1 MRVTLLTT
9 RLFDAPTSGGEL
21 CTARLLAAL
30 RAAGHQ
36 VRLIGRG
43 TAPGA
48 LSLGP
53 LVSPFD
59 TLSAPQRAASL
70 LGAWAAGQPSTV
82 HRLLVDGAAGR
93 AAQALLGAPADAL
106 VVDHLQ
112 AWAWLRPVLRHLP
125 APLLVLHNLEAAGY
139 AEQAAAATG
148 LRRQVLLRE
157 ARLLAALEAD
167 ALHHAAAVAGLSDN
181 DLQALPP
188 PTATSGRLQ
197 PRLLLPGHPPI
208 NAGTT
213 GWSPRTGRSMNTGLN
228 IGLMGT
234 WTWAPNRLALA
245 WMLTEVLPRLPAD
258 ARLVLAGTGLDR
270 LPVLLPPAQQA
281 QLRVLGRVNDVS
293 DFYRQVDVVALPSL
307 EGSGVQ
313 EKAIEAIARAAAV
326 VATGH
331 ALRGLGADLPDLLG
345 HVRVADD
352 ATAFAAAC
360 ANPPPSTPVQRLA
373 VQHWARQRAAAYAE
387 QLQLGLAASAASQP
401 GLQGDGRWLPSPGL
415 R

>member
-9 RLFDAPTSGGEL
+9 RLFGTPTSGGEL

-36 VRLIGRG
+36 VRVIGRG

-53 LVSPFD
+53 LVPAFD
-59 TLSAPQRAASL
+59 SLAAPRRAASL
-70 LGAWAAGQPSTV
+70 LGAWASGQPSTV
-82 HRLLVDGAAGR
+82 QRLLADGAARR
-93 AAQALLGAPADAL
+93 ATQALLGAPVDAL

-112 AWAWLRPVLRHLP
+112 AWAWLRPVWARLP
-125 APLLVLHNLEAAGY
+125 APLLVLHNLESAGY
-139 AEQAAAATG
+139 AEQAAGATG
-148 LRRQVLLRE
+148 LRRQVLRRE

-167 ALHHAAAVAGLSDN
+167 ALQHAAAVACLSEA
-181 DLQALPP
+181 DLAALAPVHRP
-188 PTATSGRLQ
+188 Q

-208 NAGTT
+208 DTGTT
-213 GWSPRTGRSMNTGLN
+213 GWAPRTGRGLN

-245 WMLTEVLPRLPAD
+245 WMLAEVLPLLPAD

-270 LPVLLPPAQQA
+270 LPVVLPPAQRA
-281 QLRVLGRVNDVS
+281 RLRLLGRVDDVA

-307 EGSGVQ
+307 AGSGVQ

-326 VATGH
+326 VATSH
-331 ALRGLGADLPDLLG
+331 ALRGLGPGLPGLLA
-345 HVRVADD
+345 HLQVADD
-352 ATAFAAAC
+352 AAAFAAAC
-360 ANPPPSTPVQRLA
+360 AGAAPSTPVQRLA
-373 VQHWARQRAAAYAE
+373 VQHWARQRAAHYAG
-387 QLQLGLAASAASQP
+387 QLLRGLAASAAAQP
-401 GLQGDGRWLPSPGL
+401 DPGGPGRWMPSPWL